1 MSTIT
6 AQRNGLTPC
15 ENKKVEPKKVEPK
28 KVEPKKVER
37 TKVKIKK

>member
-28 KVEPKKVER
+28 KVER

>member
-6 AQRNGLTPC
+6 AQRSGLTPC
-15 ENKKVEPKKVEPK
+15 ENKKIEPKKI
-28 KVEPKKVER
+28 EPKKVER

>member
-15 ENKKVEPKKVEPK
+15 ENKKIEPK